1 MILACPAQDGSIA
14 LTAPTVRAFS
24 DAAESVDRVIEE
36 GLRHLA
42 KPRME
47 LLASEIEQVLEE
59 TAREAGGGFV
69 PVDIETASAALQFAY
84 SLPWSLPNPEV
95 APDPDGDISF
105 DWLGPSGKMFSV
117 SVNKTGRV
125 AYAGRFGDRSKIHGI
140 EQISTVCPQEII
152 RGIARAIA

>member
-1 MILACPAQDGSIA
+1 MIFLCPAQDGSIA
-14 LTAPTVRAFS
+14 LTAPTIRAFS
-24 DAAESVDRVIEE
+24 EAAESVDRVIEE

-47 LLASEIEQVLEE
+47 LLVSEIEQVVEE
-59 TAREAGGGFV
+59 AASEAGEGFA

-84 SLPWSLPNPEV
+84 SLPWSLPTPEV

-117 SVNKTGRV
+117 SVNKAGRV
-125 AYAGRFGDRSKIHGI
+125 AYAGRFSDKSKIHGI
-140 EQISTVCPQEII
+140 EQLSTACPQEII
-152 RGIARAIA
+152 RGVARAIA